1 MFRFV
6 VVALCLAVP
15 VWGNSAGAPPA
26 VCKNGLTP
34 EHHVDPQSSQ
44 VPYSFSG
51 GNSVKAGDKITLT
64 LGGGEFLGF
73 ALQAQD
79 AKEQPVGTF
88 KVVETNKSQLL
99 KCSAAGDTLTHVQLN
114 RKPITSV
121 EFQWIA
127 PADYKGSVKF
137 VATVAKDGG
146 TYWIRKVIKEVNVQ

>member
-15 VWGNSAGAPPA
+15 VLGNSAGAPAA

-64 LGGGEFLGF
+64 LGGDEFLGF

-88 KVVETNKSQLL
+88 KVIETNKSQLL
-99 KCSAAGDTLTHVQLN
+99 KCSAAGVSLN
-114 RKPITSV
+114 EI
-121 EFQWIA
+121 FI
-127 PADYKGSVKF
+127 
-137 VATVAKDGG
+137 
-146 TYWIRKVIKEVNVQ
+146 